1 MRKLLLLTGLF
12 ASAIALGQGSPDYAG
27 GLKVNINE
35 DGSKYFRIIS
45 WAQVWAQYNGDKP
58 LDANGNEQSEIDFS
72 VRRARVLLYSQISPK
87 FLIVTHFGLNSLRR
101 TFFPERASNIIS
113 IQAVYPGASPEE
125 IEEGVI
131 LKIED
136 NLESLAGIERITS
149 VSTENLGTVTIEVSS
164 DYKTETILQDV
175 KNEVDRINSF
185 PDGMEPPAVYI
196 FEPPQS
202 AINLALTGNM
212 ELKELKKCLSP
223 L

>member
-1 MRKLLLLTGLF
+1 MK
-12 ASAIALGQGSPDYAG
+12 
-27 GLKVNINE
+27 K
-35 DGSKYFRIIS
+35 
-45 WAQVWAQYNGDKP
+45 
-58 LDANGNEQSEIDFS
+58 
-72 VRRARVLLYSQISPK
+72 
-87 FLIVTHFGLNSLRR
+87 LIVYFIKYPIAANLLMVLILIFGSFGLNSLRR

-212 ELKELKKCLSP
+212 ELKELKKVARKVESDLKAIDGISKVTLCGFP
-223 L
+223 NEEIEI